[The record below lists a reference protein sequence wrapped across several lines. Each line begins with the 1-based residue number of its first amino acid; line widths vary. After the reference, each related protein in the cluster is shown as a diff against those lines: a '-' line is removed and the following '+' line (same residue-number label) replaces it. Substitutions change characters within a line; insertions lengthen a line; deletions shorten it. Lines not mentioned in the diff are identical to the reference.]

1 MNTQNTNTKKPF
13 NYPTLEAPGY
23 YFLEGK
29 AIINNSTYNFKAQSV
44 EIASLEEADVITTI
58 KKEIMISL
66 RKNPLTNELQHFT
79 VTNANFKMKIR

>member
-1 MNTQNTNTKKPF
+1 MNTQNANTGNPF
-13 NYPTLEAPGY
+13 NYPTLETPGY